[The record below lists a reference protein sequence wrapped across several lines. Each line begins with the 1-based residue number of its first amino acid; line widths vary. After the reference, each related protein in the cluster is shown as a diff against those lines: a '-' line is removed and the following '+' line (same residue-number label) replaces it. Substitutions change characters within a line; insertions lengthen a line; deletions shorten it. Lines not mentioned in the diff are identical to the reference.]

1 MKVSRCPSTE
11 TSPCVK
17 LWDPR
22 FGHSERSGLMRSFGS
37 FLHHTVDGPAKS
49 CTTNLGWLKHVETH
63 PKSWDVYHLLTG
75 DNRIS
80 QRPIPRL
87 HPGFTNGS
95 CQPSRTPLSQRGFV
109 YHLMPSNGVMGL
121 PTKVPSGKRLQFAN
135 LKMAI
140 EIVSCPIN
148 SMVIFQFVLCG
159 CLPEGSLWLFNI
171 AMENHHF

>member
-1 MKVSRCPSTE
+1 
-11 TSPCVK
+11 
-17 LWDPR
+17 
-22 FGHSERSGLMRSFGS
+22 MRSFGS

-148 SMVIFQFVLCG
+148 STVIFQFVLCG